1 MTAGSSAAPRLPG
14 LAATA
19 MIAEAEST
27 PWPAKTPTSPSTEA
41 SRHPSM
47 TTEPDEI
54 ALLRA
59 ENAELRARLARA
71 TAGPAGPPPPPDA
84 GEQDPFDAQVADQ
97 KRLFSDFIEH
107 LPIGLCLVGPGGKA
121 LMSNPAY
128 RHFLPDAPVPSM
140 LSPEQDKG
148 RWRSWDSEGRP
159 IARDQFVAAR
169 AFRGELVVPGMD
181 CLYDTPQGREVW
193 TRVFGVPLR
202 NADNE
207 VVATAIA
214 ILDIDAERRALDL
227 LRQSEERL
235 DALVRAS
242 SEVRYSI
249 SADWSELQQLAGG
262 GFIPDTLSANTRWLQ
277 EYIPVEDQ
285 ELVRAEIARAIR
297 TKTDY
302 VIEHRVNQVDGGIGW
317 AFSRAVPLFDAAGNI
332 TGWLG
337 AASDITERKRAQAAL
352 ERLNATLEEQV
363 AERTADRN
371 ALWQLSSDIMLRCTL
386 EGIITAVN
394 PAWTEVLGWSEEE
407 LLGTALFDLL
417 HPDDLAHTLK
427 QTQELSQGKGSARFD
442 NRYRHRDGSYRW
454 ISWSTRSAA
463 GRINAVGRDVTS
475 EMARAEALAK
485 VQEQLRQSQKMEAVG
500 QLTGGLAHDFNNL
513 LAAVMGNLELL
524 QRMLARGRLENLERF
539 INGAQAA
546 VRRAAALTQRLLA
559 FSRRQILDSRPTDV
573 ARLLADWEDLL
584 RRTVGASVDIDIV
597 PSAGL
602 WHARIDGAQ
611 LENAILNL
619 CINARDAMPGGG
631 RLTIRTANVHLDEA
645 SAREWELAPGCYVS
659 LCVADTGTGMSEQTL
674 ARAFEP
680 FYTTK
685 PEGQGTGL
693 GLSMIYGFARQS
705 GGAVRIFS
713 RLGQGTTVC
722 IYLPRCE
729 AVAEA
734 ASAQDMPRQVV
745 VPAQKTLLVVDD
757 EAPIRHLIDEA
768 LVELGY
774 TVLPVADAAA
784 ALHILRSGTRVDM
797 LLTDVRLRGG
807 MNGKQLADEARAA
820 RPGLPVLFMT
830 GFAEACALAA
840 GPPLPAAQLLTKPFA
855 LDALTLKVA
864 EMLVGPPAAP
874 PA

>member
-1 MTAGSSAAPRLPG
+1 
-14 LAATA
+14 
-19 MIAEAEST
+19 MIQES
-27 PWPAKTPTSPSTEA
+27 
-41 SRHPSM
+41 
-47 TTEPDEI
+47 DEI

-59 ENAELRARLARA
+59 ENAGLQAENARLRAQLAIA
-71 TAGPAGPPPPPDA
+71 TAGQASAVQGASAGDHN
-84 GEQDPFDAQVADQ
+84 PFDAQVADQ
-97 KRLFSDFIEH
+97 KALFADFIEH
-107 LPIGLCLVGPGGKA
+107 LPIGLCLVGKGGKA
-121 LMSNPAY
+121 LISNPAY
-128 RHFLPDAPVPSM
+128 RHFLPDSPVPSL
-140 LSPEQDKG
+140 LSPEEDRG
-148 RWRSWDSEGRP
+148 RWRSWDKEGKP
-159 IARDQFVAAR
+159 IPRDQFVGAR
-169 AFRGELVVPGMD
+169 AFRGELVVPGVD
-181 CLYDTPQGREVW
+181 CVYDTPEGREVW
-193 TRVFGVPLR
+193 TRVVGVPLR
-202 NADNE
+202 NADKE

-235 DALVRAS
+235 DALVRSS

-249 SADWSELQQLAGG
+249 NADWSDLRQLAGG
-262 GFIPDTLSANTRWLQ
+262 GFIPDTSSSNIHWLE
-277 EYIPVEDQ
+277 EYIPAQDR

-302 VIEHRVNQVDGGIGW
+302 VIEHRVNRVDGSVGW
-317 AFSRAVPLFDAAGNI
+317 AFSRAVPLFDAAGDI

-371 ALWQLSSDIMLRCTL
+371 ALWQLSSDIMLRCTFK
-386 EGIITAVN
+386 GVITAVN
-394 PAWTEVLGWSEEE
+394 PAWTEVLGWREEE
-407 LLGTALFDLL
+407 LLGTTLL
-417 HPDDLAHTLK
+417 HLIHPDDVAHTMEGA
-427 QTQELSQGKGSARFD
+427 QELSTGRGHSRFD

-454 ISWSTRSAA
+454 ISWSARSAA

-475 EMARAEALAK
+475 EIAKAEALAK
-485 VQEQLRQSQKMEAVG
+485 VEEQLRQSQKMEAVG

-524 QRMLARGRLENLERF
+524 QRMIARGRLENLDRF
-539 INGAQAA
+539 IQGAQGA

-559 FSRRQILDSRPTDV
+559 FSRRQILDSKPTDV

-597 PSAGL
+597 PAASL
-602 WHARIDGAQ
+602 WHVEVDGAQ

-619 CINARDAMPGGG
+619 CINARDAMPEGG
-631 RLTIRTANVHLDEA
+631 RLTLRTANIRLEEPA
-645 SAREWELAPGCYVS
+645 AQEWDLAPGRYVS
-659 LCVADTGTGMSEQTL
+659 LCVTDTGTGMSEQTM

-685 PEGQGTGL
+685 PAGQGTGL

-713 RLGQGTTVC
+713 QLGQGTTVC

-729 AVAEA
+729 AQADADKAAEA
-734 ASAQDMPRQVV
+734 PGQLV

-768 LVELGY
+768 LVDLGY
-774 TVLPVADAAA
+774 TVLAVPDAAS
-784 ALHILRSGTRVDM
+784 ALHILHCGTRVDM
-797 LLTDVRLRGG
+797 LITDVRLRGG
-807 MNGKQLADEARAA
+807 MNGKQFADEARSV
-820 RPGLPVLFMT
+820 RPELPVLFIT
-830 GFAEACALAA
+830 GFAETSPLA
-840 GPPLPAAQLLTKPFA
+840 GGNLDPGTQLLTKPFT

-864 EMLVGPPAAP
+864 EILGNAGDTPSR
-874 PA
+874 